1 MVHIDLDG
9 NSLQHFESN
18 DLFEFLTS
26 NPSLRRLKLWGI
38 YFTDQNIVWAARTL
52 RHDSNLRYILLSGDR
67 NSWIGQD
74 YVNHNDWDPLSRM
87 EFDKSSLNAVHAS
100 KHLCQ
105 IDISHCKSRELG
117 TEKWNS
123 YNDPKLNRRKKLY
136 CMLSEMNSGN
146 STVHKLVSEG
156 IRTNHLPQLLSIVKS
171 LSEHYVEEESGIPDT
186 IKVEPL
192 LIVHE
197 ILLGWQMV
205 V

>member
-1 MVHIDLDG
+1 MTCL
-9 NSLQHFESN
+9 SS
-18 DLFEFLTS
+18 S

-117 TEKWNS
+117 MKNGTAT
-123 YNDPKLNRRKKLY
+123 
-136 CMLSEMNSGN
+136 M
-146 STVHKLVSEG
+146 
-156 IRTNHLPQLLSIVKS
+156 
-171 LSEHYVEEESGIPDT
+171 IPS
-186 IKVEPL
+186 
-192 LIVHE
+192 
-197 ILLGWQMV
+197 
-205 V
+205 